1 MPLSTPTAL
10 CVDQRL
16 LITLRALLEV
26 ADPEEGCALLL
37 GSRKEHTWTLERLWP
52 CCNVWPVAGERH
64 HRFAVDPREQLVAQR
79 WGRGQW
85 LELLGVA
92 HRHPRSAAIPSR
104 ADCRLCV
111 PPALMGIGSA
121 KAIPPALEKASLGW
135 RGDGQLMSISYFDL
149 VNFSILMMNECA
161 QAAAVQP

>member
-16 LITLRALLEV
+16 LITLGALLEV

-37 GSRKEHTWTLERLWP
+37 GRRQEQTWSLERLWP
-52 CCNVWPVAGERH
+52 CCNVWPVPEQRH

-79 WGRGQW
+79 WCRGRGMDV
-85 LELLGVA
+85 LGVA
-92 HRHPRSAAIPSR
+92 HRHPCSAPVPSR

-111 PPALMGIGSA
+111 PPALLVIQGESGDLRA
-121 KAIPPALEKASLGW
+121 WWLEAGMAQPRPLPW
-135 RGDGQLMSISYFDL
+135 RMVD
-149 VNFSILMMNECA
+149 
-161 QAAAVQP
+161 